1 MCYGYVVVLQRRLP
15 WGPSLPDAPGGAN
28 ECIVGPPEMEPTLG
42 PPLWATTCGTAGLV
56 PGSASLAVGS
66 VGAAAAPHGPHGQWW
81 PMRLEI
87 WASGQLTVQEQI
99 VRELDRLI
107 ATTPLQSGGL
117 HPGRVHGP
125 GPARY
130 GDVSGQP
137 APVDTA
143 PGICFWGY
151 GGHAAGSRFATA
163 AGRCAEGHPRWR
175 DGSLVHCH

>member
-56 PGSASLAVGS
+56 GSASLAVGS

-117 HPGRVHGP
+117 HPHCT
-125 GPARY
+125 RY
-130 GDVSGQP
+130 MLLGLWRP
-137 APVDTA
+137 
-143 PGICFWGY
+143 C
-151 GGHAAGSRFATA
+151 SR
-163 AGRCAEGHPRWR
+163 E
-175 DGSLVHCH
+175 